1 MPAWLYFG
9 PGGHSQGRKRRRAGC
24 TAKTASRPGYASASA
39 CSLNGS
45 RIHGEAVKL
54 LQDHIPE
61 HPFGRPATPAGRPP
75 PTTECDMASDTQRD
89 IERLAD
95 TAAAAVAACGRLA
108 RSPRMTE
115 AERAD
120 LGLVREYVIE
130 QTAASVQLA
139 RETEAVEAILY
150 GTEPGLLLA
159 ALRRNL
165 TPGQRAHLGTLLR
178 DDRP

>member
-1 MPAWLYFG
+1 
-9 PGGHSQGRKRRRAGC
+9 
-24 TAKTASRPGYASASA
+24 
-39 CSLNGS
+39 
-45 RIHGEAVKL
+45 
-54 LQDHIPE
+54 
-61 HPFGRPATPAGRPP
+61 
-75 PTTECDMASDTQRD
+75 MASDTQRD

-108 RSPRMTE
+108 SSPRMTE

-130 QTAASVQLA
+130 QTAASVRLA